1 MPAVAVKPAPKR
13 RRGLRWILAL
23 VVLVLLVA
31 AGAIWLNIAASAAT
45 NAAATLTVY
54 VPTASVARNGAAFE
68 QASSGAMVRPGDGV
82 RTDAK
87 GRASIQLPDGTLTRL
102 ASDTEITL
110 STAHFAKDG
119 NLHDVSLGERLGR
132 TFTNVQHLVGG
143 ATFQVRGQSA
153 TATVRGTK
161 FEVYIKADGT
171 MIVKLFEGQLD
182 FDGKNHVHLTA
193 PQQATAD
200 PQGNVGPAG
209 PILPDPGD
217 PFGAETLAS
226 DAVSVDTT
234 PGTEQDY
241 IGAPIHN
248 KEQRQFTYSYA
259 GGGLVKAALGYP
271 GSLMELQVKTPDK
284 QTLPKRG
291 PSPVVISV
299 DNAPAGIYTIVVV
312 GISGIGAAGESP
324 FVSVAAKE
332 PCASANLVLNGA
344 VRRGLTSQ
352 DLESNVQVSGV
363 SNLKLTVVGS
373 SLGGATIT
381 GSGTFDGAAWTG
393 TVILMKHGDGVAVL
407 AVGATAFGLSVPAE
421 QIMSQIG
428 ATVGQDP
435 SNINVGFIVDRLFT
449 CDGVVIID
457 GRSAA

>member
-1 MPAVAVKPAPKR
+1 MSAVAVKPAPKR
-13 RRGLRWILAL
+13 RRRLRWIVALA
-23 VVLVLLVA
+23 VVGRLVA
-31 AGAIWLNIAASAAT
+31 AGAIWLNLSPSAAT
-45 NAAATLTVY
+45 NAAATLTVF
-54 VPTASVARNGAAFE
+54 VPTTSVAHQGGAYTPAT
-68 QASSGAMVRPGDGV
+68 SGAIVQPGDGV

-110 STAHFAKDG
+110 TAAHFGKDG
-119 NLHDVSLGERLGR
+119 HLHDVTLAERIGR

-143 ATFQVRGQSA
+143 ATFQVKGQSA

-182 FDGKNHVHLTA
+182 FDGKNHVHLVA

-217 PFGAETLAS
+217 PFGAESQAS
-226 DAVSVDTT
+226 DATSVGTT
-234 PGTEQDY
+234 PGTEQDF

-248 KEQRQFTYSYA
+248 GEQQQFTYSYA

-284 QTLPKRG
+284 QTLIKRG
-291 PSPVVISV
+291 PSPILVVV
-299 DNAPAGIYTIVVV
+299 DSGPAGIYTIVVS
-312 GISGIGAAGESP
+312 GISGIGAAGEAP
-324 FVSVAAKE
+324 FVSVAALE
-332 PCASANLVLNGA
+332 PCTSANLVLNGA
-344 VRRGLTSQ
+344 VRRGLTSK
-352 DLESNVQVSGV
+352 DLAGNIQISGV
-363 SNLKLTVVGS
+363 SNLSLTIVGD
-373 SLGGATIT
+373 SLAGATI
-381 GSGTFDGAAWTG
+381 SANGTFDGASWTG
-393 TVILMKHGDGVAVL
+393 TVVLMRRGDGLAVI

-428 ATVGQDP
+428 SAVGQDP
-435 SNINVGFIVDRLFT
+435 SNINVGFVVDRLFT
-449 CDGVVIID
+449 CGEVVIID
-457 GRSAA
+457 GRTA